1 MIIFYMY
8 LTFSLFSVQEYHCPR
23 VQLCIPRSEVP
34 EFFSYKKREGSSAKI
49 RQPTRWHRGFTL
61 CAVVSFGQNGE
72 RRQVNIECECHLIIK
87 DGTQIDLSSYYYREY
102 ERMARSST
110 IWKREHVFIW
120 SVHCKC
126 FFKETSFHF
135 KPLCGAPDVVVQCGV
150 HPLLK

>member
-1 MIIFYMY
+1 MY
-8 LTFSLFSVQEYHCPR
+8 LTFSLSSVQEYHGKPIR
-23 VQLCIPRSEVP
+23 VRLCIPGSEVP
-34 EFFSYKKREGSSAKI
+34 EWFSYKNREGSSVKI
-49 RQPTRWHRGFTL
+49 RQPAHWYRRFTL
-61 CAVVSFGQNGE
+61 CAVVSFGQSGE
-72 RRQVNIECECHLIIK
+72 RRPVNIKCECHLIIK

-126 FFKETSFHF
+126 FFKEASFHF
-135 KPLCGAPDVVVQCGV
+135 KPVRGATDVVVECGV